1 MKYINFKR
9 YKFSTVLKKID
20 TIKHNFLGFFKFIN
34 VRRYNFKRILRYLN
48 FKGYSFYLIA
58 KKINFKKYTYQPIYF
73 LFSVILV
80 GFFKFINV
88 RRHNFRRILR
98 HLDFKG
104 HFFNLIPK
112 KINFKKYTYLPIY
125 FLFSVILVGLVYL
138 IIPTFYKYDKSNLEK
153 SLCKNKNIECL
164 IKGKVSYNFFP
175 TPRIKIKDLVI
186 NDFFEKKVYS

>member
-1 MKYINFKR
+1 MKYIDFKR

-34 VRRYNFKRILRYLN
+34 VRRYNF
-48 FKGYSFYLIA
+48 
-58 KKINFKKYTYQPIYF
+58 
-73 LFSVILV
+73 
-80 GFFKFINV
+80 
-88 RRHNFRRILR
+88 RRILR
-98 HLDFKG
+98 HLDFKE
-104 HFFNLIPK
+104 HSFNLIPK

-153 SLCKNKNIECL
+153 SLCKNKNIECF
-164 IKGKVSYNFFP
+164 IEGKVSYSFYP

-186 NDFFEKKVYS
+186 NEFFEKKNTLITTKDVAIKLSFKNLINKKRLIYKKIDLNDFEINLDLKKLNRYKNVFKKNIY